1 MLARVVE
8 GYFHLL
14 KFLIVVCLALM
25 VILVFGNVVLRYVFN
40 SGITM
45 SEELSRW
52 LMVWLTFLGA
62 IVALREHYIVAMQ
75 AALHILQKLPASLPT
90 PIRVGPQ

>member
-1 MLARVVE
+1 MARIIDL
-8 GYFHLL
+8 YCQIL
-14 KFLIVVCLALM
+14 KCIMAICLAVM
-25 VILVFGNVVLRYVFN
+25 VVLVFGNVVLRYVFN
-40 SGITM
+40 SGITT

-52 LMVWLTFLGA
+52 LMVWLTFLGS

-75 AALHILQKLPASLPT
+75 AALHVLQKVPASLPT